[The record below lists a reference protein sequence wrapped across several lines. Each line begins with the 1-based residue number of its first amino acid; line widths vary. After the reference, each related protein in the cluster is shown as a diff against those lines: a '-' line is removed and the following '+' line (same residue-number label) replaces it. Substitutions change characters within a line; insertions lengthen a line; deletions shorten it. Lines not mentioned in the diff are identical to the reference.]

1 MMMMTLRTIDEDKQE
16 AIHLI
21 KQSNHI
27 QRSRLETLST
37 LKHHS
42 LDSEDDFRLRK
53 QNVSH

>member
-1 MMMMTLRTIDEDKQE
+1 MTLRTIDEDKQE